1 MNDDYQVRRDL
12 EKLYKLIYGDTTEE
26 SVNGLKADFEN
37 FVDNVENNYATND
50 ALSDLMNQV
59 SEKTNQT
66 EFDDFVNATLLAL
79 ASKQDKTEWE
89 TLLNSGGLKL
99 QRNGI
104 HCRLI
109 INIDSYSVDNQWST
123 VTSLS
128 SYSNYL
134 PQTTYSKLGIHQIM
148 YNISEDHRLRVATYS
163 TAGTFELTETL
174 EWTI

>member
-59 SEKTNQT
+59 SEKVNQT
-66 EFDDFVNATLLAL
+66 EFEDAL
-79 ASKQDKTEWE
+79 ATKQDKTEWK
-89 TLLNSGGLKL
+89 TLYDSNGVKL

-109 INIDSYSVDNQWST
+109 INIASYEVGYQWST
-123 VTSLS
+123 VTSLA
-128 SYSNYL
+128 SYSDYL

-148 YNISEDHRLRVATYS
+148 YNISEDHRVRVATYS
-163 TAGTFELTETL
+163 TAGTYELTETL
-174 EWTI
+174 EWTV

>member
-37 FVDNVENNYATND
+37 FADNVENNYATND
-50 ALSDLMNQV
+50 ALSDLMNQI
-59 SEKTNQT
+59 SEKVNQT
-66 EFDDFVNATLLAL
+66 EFEDAL
-79 ASKQDKTEWE
+79 STKQDKTEWE
-89 TLLNSGGLKL
+89 TLYNSNGVKL
-99 QRNGI
+99 ENNGI

-109 INIDSYSVDNQWST
+109 INIASSSVDGNWNDL
-123 VTSLS
+123 VNLS
-128 SYSNYL
+128 DYADYL
-134 PQTTYSKLGIHQIM
+134 PQTTFSKIGIHDII
-148 YNISEDHRLRVATYS
+148 YNISEAHKLRVATYS